1 MNLIFL
7 IVISIIRLLVIGVV
21 LLGAL
26 YVLAL
31 IVEYIATFTGLYK
44 IQIFCNSFRN
54 KMLNSVKK
62 LF

>member
-7 IVISIIRLLVIGVV
+7 ITISIIRLLVIGVV

-31 IVEYIATFTGLYK
+31 IVEYIATFTGLYNEK
-44 IQIFCNSFRN
+44 NVLSNFSCS
-54 KMLNSVKK
+54 
-62 LF
+62 